1 MLVLGLVLLVIGV
14 LVLLAGIF
22 TAGDAGNASLIGI
35 HLGATAVFLLGV
47 FAGVAILWGLSL
59 SKFGG
64 KRQLRQRK
72 EQRRLQGLAAKLERI
87 EDGRREDGP
96 ENGRHEGGEHRA

>member
-1 MLVLGLVLLVIGV
+1 MLVLGLVLLVLGV
-14 LVLLAGIF
+14 LVLLAGVF
-22 TAGDAGNASLIGI
+22 TAGDQGDASLIGI

-59 SKFGG
+59 MRYGG

-72 EQRRLQGLAAKLERI
+72 ERRRLEGLAAKLDRI
-87 EDGRREDGP
+87 ERDDQDQ
-96 ENGRHEGGEHRA
+96 GEHG